1 MRTSRRLPGSVGRRV
16 FEILPG
22 IAAQQWLAFPAL
34 GTQPLLTTLKAENR
48 TIGKSAFAM
57 DPVEHD
63 QLSAERETTMNLSLT
78 LEES

>member
-1 MRTSRRLPGSVGRRV
+1 M
-16 FEILPG
+16 
-22 IAAQQWLAFPAL
+22 
-34 GTQPLLTTLKAENR
+34 
-48 TIGKSAFAM
+48 GKSAFAM